1 MKIISS
7 LSILL
12 FVFASHSSLAED
24 CGEPLVGLGEVMAG
38 LQAGLTAGVANN
50 DTLPGGYDVV
60 ASGEARRGFII
71 PETGVQSEQ
80 CDNDYIL
87 ISEWL
92 ACSIEN
98 LAGDENRKPNEAKDC
113 VNNGL
118 NGLVVDHFFEVDGNR
133 VDHMQTATKIGRLPN
148 GPGLNGR
155 RAAFYTT
162 GHIIEPFSLEPGF
175 HTATAVF
182 VIDNDRDG
190 NPPFEPLPL
199 TAEFTVID
207 SAAP

>member
-1 MKIISS
+1 MKIINK
-7 LSILL
+7 LCVLL
-12 FVFASHSSLAED
+12 LVFVSHASLAED
-24 CGEPLVGLGEVMAG
+24 CSDPLVGLGEVLAG

-50 DTLPGGYDVV
+50 DTLPGGYDIV

-71 PETGVQSEQ
+71 PETGVPSDQ

-87 ISEWL
+87 ISEWI
-92 ACSIEN
+92 ACPIIN
-98 LAGDENRKPNEAKDC
+98 NAGEEVRSPKEAKDC

-118 NGLVVDHFFEVDGNR
+118 DGLIVDHYFEVDGIR
-133 VDHMQTATKIGRLPN
+133 VDHIQTATKIGKLPTSFA
-148 GPGLNGR
+148 GR
-155 RAAFYTT
+155 RAAFNST

-190 NPPFEPLPL
+190 NPPFDYLPL

>member
-71 PETGVQSEQ
+71 PETGVPSEQ

-87 ISEWL
+87 ISEWV
-92 ACSIEN
+92 ACPIEN
-98 LAGDENRKPNEAKDC
+98 LAGDEIRKPKEAKDC

-133 VDHMQTATKIGRLPN
+133 VDHIQTATKIGKLPTSF
-148 GPGLNGR
+148 GAR
-155 RAAFYTT
+155 RAAFSTT
-162 GHIIEPFSLEPGF
+162 GHIFEPFSLEPGP
-175 HTATAVF
+175 HTATAF
-182 VIDNDRDG
+182 FEIDPDRDG
-190 NPPFEPLPL
+190 IPPFFLLPL

-207 SAAP
+207 STAP